1 MITEILDTVKKYDM
15 LSKGD
20 SVLIALSGGADS
32 ILLAHFL
39 LQIKEEYALDLIAAH
54 VEHGIRGEESM
65 EDAAF
70 CEEFCKKNGIPFKI
84 LHIDAPKEAK
94 HFKMGVEE
102 YSRKARYA
110 FFDTIDCDKIATAHN
125 LSDSIET
132 LLFRMARGTSLKGMC
147 GIPPKRGKIIR
158 PLIGLSSSEIR
169 AYLNRNKIPFRID
182 STNHD
187 DGYSRNYIR
196 NQILPLMNNLNA
208 QFEKHTSR
216 LLESIQRD
224 EDFLEKHTDRI
235 YNGLFSDHKL
245 IIDRFNKLSAS
256 EKYRVIA
263 RWLNENHLPVN
274 DNVISGVLALSVSNS
289 RFQICGNV
297 YAVSAAGSIRIADIH
312 ENNGE
317 ICFKVS
323 ENVISVKEFL
333 NKCEFH
339 NKPFD
344 FYCDCDKIVGNVVV
358 RSRKAGD
365 EISIQG
371 RNCTKN
377 LKKYFNELHIPPEIR
392 NSIPVI
398 ADDNGIIGIAGYAV
412 SQRAAVDSNTKN
424 ILILYIRTE
433 DKA

>member
-39 LQIKEEYALDLIAAH
+39 LQIKEEYALDLTAAH
-54 VEHGIRGEESM
+54 VEHGIRGEESV

-70 CEEFCKKNGIPFKI
+70 CEEFCKKRHTIKI

-312 ENNGE
+312 DNNGE

-333 NKCEFH
+333 NKCEFN